1 MTYVVIGANYGD
13 EGKGLMTDFIA
24 RQEKADKVIRFN
36 GGSQAGHT
44 VVLPTS
50 KSHVFSHI
58 GSGHFAGA
66 MTVLGKR
73 FIVNPLILER
83 ELDEL
88 RSTGWPSIEVHP
100 DAEVTTI
107 YDMLLNAA
115 VETQRGNDRHGSC
128 GLGINETV
136 TRRLSGYSLKFGD
149 VKNWNLR
156 NLAAALERIQDE
168 WMPKRIKQLG
178 LEKVAD
184 DIRTPTGLVYST
196 RGALAH
202 AKAMLPGLGHLGI
215 LEKPFYTYGLTK
227 FVFEGAQG
235 LAIDEFMGE
244 FPHVTR
250 SMTGLPY
257 AIEAA
262 AELGIKKLTPLYVT
276 RAYATR
282 HGRGPLP
289 WEGETI
295 TENTIV
301 DYTNVDNEWQESLR
315 FAPLDVEGLRERI
328 EADLERSRTLAHV
341 LGVELKA
348 PELAVTCLDQLGE
361 NVRIIS
367 ALSQSMMTVKSKDL
381 PKILGMQTGVT
392 VRYTSYGSTSDKVI
406 RHDRSGV

>member
-1 MTYVVIGANYGD
+1 MTYVVIGAGYGD

-24 RQEKADKVIRFN
+24 RQEDADKVVRFN
-36 GGSQAGHT
+36 GGGQAGHT
-44 VVLPTS
+44 VVLPTG

-58 GSGHFAGA
+58 GSGHFKGA

-83 ELDEL
+83 ELEEL
-88 RSTGWPSIEVHP
+88 RPNKLPIIEVHP

-136 TRRLSGYSLKFGD
+136 TRSQAGYGLKFSD
-149 VKNWNLR
+149 VKTWNVH
-156 NLAAALERIQDE
+156 NLAAALERIQDV
-168 WMPKRIKQLG
+168 WLPKRIQQLG
-178 LEKVAD
+178 LESIAN
-184 DIRTPTGLVYST
+184 DIRTPTGLVYSM

-202 AKAMLPGLGHLGI
+202 AKAMLPGLGHLGL
-215 LEKPFYTYGLTK
+215 LEKPYYSYGMTRS
-227 FVFEGAQG
+227 VFEGAQG
-235 LAIDEFMGE
+235 LALDEFMGE

-250 SMTGLPY
+250 SITGLPY

-262 AELGIKKLTPLYVT
+262 ANLGIKELTPLYVT
-276 RAYATR
+276 RAYSTR

-289 WEGETI
+289 YQGETI
-295 TENTIV
+295 TEKDLFDV
-301 DYTNVDNEWQESLR
+301 TNVTNEWQESFR
-315 FAPLDVEGLRERI
+315 YAPLDVGALRERI
-328 EADLERSRTLAHV
+328 NADLARSQTLAHV

-348 PELAVTCLDQLGE
+348 PEMAVTCLDQLGP
-361 NVRIIS
+361 NVQVIPPGFAIPATFKS
-367 ALSQSMMTVKSKDL
+367 ADL

-392 VRYTSYGSTSDKVI
+392 VRYTSYGPSYDKVV
-406 RHDRSGV
+406 RHERSGV

>member
-24 RQEKADKVIRFN
+24 RQEKVDKVVRFN
-36 GGSQAGHT
+36 GGAQAGHT
-44 VVLPTS
+44 VVLPTGN
-50 KSHVFSHI
+50 SHIFSHI

-66 MTVLGKR
+66 MTVLGRR
-73 FIVNPLILER
+73 FLVNPLLLEG
-83 ELDEL
+83 ELNKL
-88 RSTGWPSIEVHP
+88 RSVRWPSIEVHP

-136 TRRLSGYSLKFGD
+136 TRRLAGYSLRFED
-149 VKNWNLR
+149 VKSWNVR
-156 NLAAALERIQDE
+156 NLAHALERIQDE

-178 LEKVAD
+178 LEKVAE
-184 DIRTPTGLVYST
+184 DIRTPTGIVYST
-196 RGALAH
+196 RNAFAH
-202 AKAMLPGLGHLGI
+202 AKAMLPGLGHLG
-215 LEKPFYTYGLTK
+215 LMDRPFHTYGLTNT
-227 FVFEGAQG
+227 VFEGAQG

-250 SMTGLPY
+250 SITGLPY

-262 AELGIKKLTPLYVT
+262 AELGIRRLTPLYVT

-289 WEGETI
+289 YQGETI
-295 TENTIV
+295 TEKDIF
-301 DYTNVDNEWQESLR
+301 DDTNVTNEWQESIR
-315 FAPLDVEGLRERI
+315 FAPLDLLDLRRRLD
-328 EADLERSRTLAHV
+328 ADLARSKTLAHV
-341 LGVELKA
+341 LGVEIKE

-361 NVRIIS
+361 NVRV
-367 ALSQSMMTVKSKDL
+367 ATLSREIHTIPSKDL
-381 PKILGMQTGVT
+381 VRAIQLHTGVT
-392 VRYTSYGSTSDKVI
+392 VRYTSYGPTFEKVI
-406 RHDRSGV
+406 RLDKSGV